1 MTDPAA
7 RWSAQ
12 HAGIAPSSVPLLEPL
27 LRTLWWVAR
36 PLARWH
42 VPPTLLTVFGVV
54 LATDA
59 LFLASTSPLA
69 AAACVVLAV
78 ICDGLDGA
86 VAVVGAGGS
95 RGGALADA
103 VADRISDVAFALVIW
118 RCGAPLWLAVS
129 AGVLAV
135 VVDGVRRVRG
145 GAVRAR
151 ITVGERPTWMICAT
165 LACVCAAASDATWPA
180 TVCASVAC
188 AAGVIAV
195 GQVALSR

>member
-1 MTDPAA
+1 MTDPAL
-7 RWSAQ
+7 RWSAL
-12 HAGIAPSSVPLLEPL
+12 HAGIVPSSVPLLEPW
-27 LRTLWWVAR
+27 LRTLWWLAR

-42 VPPTLLTVFGVV
+42 IPPTLLTMFGVV
-54 LATDA
+54 LASDA
-59 LFLASTSPLA
+59 LFLASTAPLA

-78 ICDGLDGA
+78 VCDGLDGA

-103 VADRISDVAFALVIW
+103 VADRISDLAFGLVIW
-118 RCGAPLWLAVS
+118 RCGAPLWLAGCAS
-129 AGVLAV
+129 ALAV
-135 VVDGVRRVRG
+135 AVDVVRRLRG

-165 LACVCAAASDATWPA
+165 LACVCAAVSDATWPP